1 MKYVFGPVP
10 SRRLGRSL
18 GVDPVPLKTCNFNC
32 VYCQLGRTSLLQRKR
47 RAFFNVTD
55 MVAEIASALDRQG
68 ADSID
73 WITFVGSGETT
84 LFSRL
89 GSLIR
94 YVKSLSKLP
103 VAVITNGSLLD
114 LPEVRNELCAADAVL
129 PSLDAGSEGLFKKI
143 NRPHRDLS
151 FDRHVAGLIEFR
163 REFKGHLWVEVM
175 LLGGVNDSP
184 SDLRD
189 ISKILERVGPE
200 EIHISMPTRPPAEPW
215 VELPS
220 PESRERAA
228 SILGGVAKVLQPV
241 EVECGVMHR
250 RRTRGCRRIDRS
262 PPPHAG
268 ERIGQQSGAM
278 GSGEGDGD
286 PRDSRR
292 PRQDRGY
299 RKVWESILVCGGRLV
314 SRSGTGRRPATK
326 AARHSFH
333 PGAAGLRAVSI

>member
-1 MKYVFGPVP
+1 MKHVFGPVP

-18 GVDPVPLKTCNFNC
+18 GIDPVPVKTCNFNC
-32 VYCQLGRTSLLQRKR
+32 VYCQLGRTSPLARRR

-89 GSLIR
+89 GPLIR
-94 YVKSLSKLP
+94 YVKSLSNLP
-103 VAVITNGSLLD
+103 VAVITNGSLLY

-129 PSLDAGSEGLFKKI
+129 PSLDAGSEALFKKI

-151 FDRHVAGLIEFR
+151 FDRQVAGLIEFR

-175 LLGGVNDSP
+175 LLGGVNDAP
-184 SDLRD
+184 SDLQD
-189 ISKILERVGPE
+189 TSKILERVDPE

-228 SILGGVAKVLQPV
+228 AILGSVAKVLQPIDVDV
-241 EVECGVMHR
+241 ESGIDEELADAVLSIVRRHPMQENELIRNLARWTPAMVIGTLTTLAACGKIRSV
-250 RRTRGCRRIDRS
+250 DRHGKRFWCAADARF
-262 PPPHAG
+262 PDLEP
-268 ERIGQQSGAM
+268 
-278 GSGEGDGD
+278 DGD
-286 PRDSRR
+286 P
-292 PRQDRGY
+292 PR
-299 RKVWESILVCGGRLV
+299 KPH
-314 SRSGTGRRPATK
+314 GTHSTPGPA
-326 AARHSFH
+326 
-333 PGAAGLRAVSI
+333 V

>member
-1 MKYVFGPVP
+1 MKHVFGPVP

-18 GVDPVPLKTCNFNC
+18 GIDPVPHKTCNFNC
-32 VYCQLGRTSLLQRKR
+32 VYCQLGRTSTLQRRR

-55 MVAEIASALDRQG
+55 IVAEVASALDRQG
-68 ADSID
+68 ANSID

-94 YVKSLSKLP
+94 YVKSLSNLP
-103 VAVITNGSLLD
+103 VAVITNGSLLY
-114 LPEVRNELCAADAVL
+114 LPEVRDELCAADAVL

-143 NRPHRDLS
+143 NRPHRDLN

-175 LLGGVNDSP
+175 LLGGVNDAP

-189 ISKILERVGPE
+189 IAKILGRVGAE

-215 VELPS
+215 VDLPG

-228 SILGGVAKVLQPV
+228 STLGSVATVLQPIEVDV
-241 EVECGVMHR
+241 ESGIDEELVDAVLSIVR
-250 RRTRGCRRIDRS
+250 RH
-262 PPPHAG
+262 PM
-268 ERIGQQSGAM
+268 Q
-278 GSGEGDGD
+278 
-286 PRDSRR
+286 
-292 PRQDRGY
+292 
-299 RKVWESILVCGGRLV
+299 ESELV
-314 SRSGTGRRPATK
+314 SNLARWVPAKVMETLVTLAACGRIMEIERYGKRFWCAADARFPDLEPAVDPPRKSHGT
-326 AARHSFH
+326 HST
-333 PGAAGLRAVSI
+333 PGLPV

>member
-1 MKYVFGPVP
+1 MKHVFGPVP

-18 GVDPVPLKTCNFNC
+18 GIDPVPLKTCNFNC
-32 VYCQLGRTSLLQRKR
+32 VYCQLGRTKSLQRKR

-68 ADSID
+68 EDSID

-103 VAVITNGSLLD
+103 VAVITNGSLLY
-114 LPEVRNELCAADAVL
+114 LPEVRNQLCAADAVL

-143 NRPHRDLS
+143 NRPQRDLS

-163 REFKGHLWVEVM
+163 REFKGHLWVEIM

-228 SILGGVAKVLQPV
+228 SIFGGVAKVLQPV
-241 EVECGVMHR
+241 EVDVESG
-250 RRTRGCRRIDRS
+250 IDEEL
-262 PPPHAG
+262 AD
-268 ERIGQQSGAM
+268 A
-278 GSGEGDGD
+278 
-286 PRDSRR
+286 
-292 PRQDRGY
+292 
-299 RKVWESILVCGGRLV
+299 V
-314 SRSGTGRRPATK
+314 
-326 AARHSFH
+326 
-333 PGAAGLRAVSI
+333 VSIVRRHPMQESELVRNLARWVPARVMETLATLVDCGKVKEIERYGTRFWCAAHARFPDLEPAVDPPRKPHGTHSTPGLPV